1 MRINTLS
8 SDRVY
13 AVLGTSADGIDSHE
27 ADARIRQFGYNEIRK
42 VRKIPLIY
50 RFLSQFTHFFA
61 VMLSGAAGLA
71 FLGEYL
77 EPGQGMFHLGCFI
90 IAVIVVNAIFTFV
103 QEYRAERAA
112 EALAKLLPSFV
123 SVIRLGSVVKV
134 NSRDIVPGDVVVL
147 SPGDKIP
154 ADARIIEQYELKVN
168 NAPLTGESRAV
179 RRTADPAFE
188 DEFVEN
194 PNLVFGGTM
203 VAAGSGKA
211 VVFATGASTEFGKIA
226 HLTQTIL
233 PEPTPLQ
240 REIHRVTRIIASIA
254 VIMGSVSSFSVV
266 WWTLH
271 SGCGSVLRSGS
282 SLPMFR
288 KGCFQQS
295 RSRLRWAVSGWQRG
309 MRSSRI

>member
-27 ADARIRQFGYNEIRK
+27 ADARIRQFGYNEIRT

-123 SVIRLGSVVKV
+123 SVIRSGSVVKV

-154 ADARIIEQYELKVN
+154 ADARIIEQGTVWKYSDFRNGQLDVQQRK
-168 NAPLTGESRAV
+168 
-179 RRTADPAFE
+179 RRE
-188 DEFVEN
+188 D
-194 PNLVFGGTM
+194 
-203 VAAGSGKA
+203 
-211 VVFATGASTEFGKIA
+211 
-226 HLTQTIL
+226 
-233 PEPTPLQ
+233 
-240 REIHRVTRIIASIA
+240 
-254 VIMGSVSSFSVV
+254 
-266 WWTLH
+266 
-271 SGCGSVLRSGS
+271 
-282 SLPMFR
+282 
-288 KGCFQQS
+288 
-295 RSRLRWAVSGWQRG
+295 
-309 MRSSRI
+309 